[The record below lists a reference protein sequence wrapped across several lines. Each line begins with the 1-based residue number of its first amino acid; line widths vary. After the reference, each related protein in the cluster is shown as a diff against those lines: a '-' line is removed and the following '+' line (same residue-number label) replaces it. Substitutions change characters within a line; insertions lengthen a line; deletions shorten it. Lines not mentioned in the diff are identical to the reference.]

1 MRRHRRRLRDARL
14 EQSQG
19 LTMSYRDYVPHSPE
33 LQRRFREEGLWND
46 DRLADYV
53 EKWARQTPDKVAMEV
68 PGGAALTYAETLS
81 KSRRFANA
89 LLAAGLRKGD
99 VIAIQLPSYPE
110 FLVAYFGVT
119 MMGGI
124 LCTLHM
130 PYRAGEMRPLLH
142 FAGAAAI
149 ICTPAGDKYDA
160 PATMKSL
167 RKDVPSL
174 EHVIVAYGDVPA
186 GCLSMAQMIASGSD
200 TPVKGEVSASDPCLL
215 CFTSGTSAS
224 PKGVMRTSETITANA
239 RIYSETIKLTA
250 DDRVMIAPPFTHV
263 FGLCCVADAI
273 CHGAT
278 IVLLPLYTPADY
290 VQTVAAGRPTVLFT
304 APAHV
309 AAALKGGVLDNV
321 DLSSL
326 REVVIAGSVCP
337 PEVAKALEDRMPNG
351 RAGGLF
357 GMTECVLVAQT
368 PIDAGPEVRHY
379 TVGRPTRGIKARV
392 TDLDDNVLPNGAEG
406 ELQLF
411 GYSLLPGYLKN
422 DEANRRAFTAD
433 GWFRTGD
440 LATINDAGD
449 IAICG
454 RVKDLI
460 NRGGIKI
467 NPTDIES
474 IVVGHEKILQAA
486 IVPIP
491 DDVYGE
497 KACLFVVP
505 RGDSSIT
512 LPEVTAFLEQHG
524 VAKMRWPERLELIDE
539 MPMTPT
545 RKIIKGL
552 LADRVRRLS

>member
-1 MRRHRRRLRDARL
+1 
-14 EQSQG
+14 
-19 LTMSYRDYVPHSPE
+19 MSSRDYVPHSPE
-33 LQRRFREEGLWND
+33 LQRRFRREGLWND
-46 DRLADYV
+46 DRLTDYV
-53 EKWARQTPDKVAMEV
+53 EKWAGETPDHLAMIV
-68 PGGAALTYAETLS
+68 PGGASLTYAETLA

-89 LLAAGLRKGD
+89 LVTAGFRKGD

-110 FLVAYFGVT
+110 FLVAYFGVV
-119 MMGGI
+119 MMGGV

-130 PYRAGEMRPLLH
+130 PYRAGEMRPLLA
-142 FAGAAAI
+142 FAEAAAI
-149 ICTPAGDKYDA
+149 ICTPPGDKYDA
-160 PATMKSL
+160 PETMKVLMAQVPTL
-167 RKDVPSL
+167 RS
-174 EHVIVAYGDVPA
+174 IIIAYGHVPQ
-186 GCLSMAQMIASGSD
+186 GCLSMAEMITGASEERPNGNF
-200 TPVKGEVSASDPCLL
+200 SASDPCLL

-239 RIYSETIKLTA
+239 RIYSETIRLTCA
-250 DDRVMIAPPFTHV
+250 DRVMIAPPFTHV

-278 IVLLPLYTPADY
+278 IVLLPVYTPSDY
-290 VQTVAAGRPTVLFT
+290 VRTIAAGKPSILFT

-309 AAALKGGVLDNV
+309 AAALKGGLLDGV

-337 PEVAKALEDRMPNG
+337 PEVAKAIEDRMPNG

-368 PIDAGPEVRHY
+368 PIDEGPEIRHY
-379 TVGRPTRGIKARV
+379 TVGRPTRGIAARV
-392 TDLDDNVLPNGAEG
+392 TDPDGKVLSSGAEG

-411 GYSLLPGYLKN
+411 GYSILSGYLKN
-422 DEANRRAFTAD
+422 DAANALAFTAD

-440 LATINDAGD
+440 LATISETGD

-460 NRGGIKI
+460 NRGGIKM
-467 NPTDIES
+467 NPTEIENL
-474 IVVGHEKILQAA
+474 VDAHESVLQSA
-486 IVPIP
+486 IVPMP

-497 KACLFVVP
+497 RACLFVVP
-505 RGDSSIT
+505 HGGKSIT
-512 LPEVTAFLEQHG
+512 LGEVTAYLERHG
-524 VAKMRWPERLELIDE
+524 VAKMRWPERLEVIDE

-545 RKIIKGL
+545 RKIIKGV
-552 LADRVRRLS
+552 LAARARNLA

>member
-1 MRRHRRRLRDARL
+1 
-14 EQSQG
+14 
-19 LTMSYRDYVPHSPE
+19 MSYRDYVPHSPE
-33 LQRRFREEGLWND
+33 LQRRFRGEGLWND
-46 DRLADYV
+46 DRLTDYV
-53 EKWARQTPDKVAMEV
+53 EKWARETPDKVAMEV
-68 PGGAALTYAETLS
+68 PGGLSLTYAQTLE

-89 LLAAGLRKGD
+89 LLAAGFRKGD
-99 VIAIQLPSYPE
+99 VIAIQLPSHPE
-110 FLVAYFGVT
+110 FLIAYFGVT

-130 PYRAGEMRPLLH
+130 PYRAGEMRPLLQ
-142 FAGAAAI
+142 FADAAAV
-149 ICTPAGDKYDA
+149 ICTPPGDKYDA
-160 PATMKSL
+160 PATMQAL
-167 RKDVPSL
+167 MTDVPSL
-174 EHVIVAYGDVPA
+174 RKVIVAYGSVPA
-186 GCLSMAQMIASGSD
+186 GCLSMVQMIESGSD
-200 TPVKGEVSASDPCLL
+200 QPVQGEFPASDPCLL

-239 RIYSETIKLTA
+239 RIYSETIAMTA

-273 CHGAT
+273 CYGAT

-290 VQTVAAGRPTVLFT
+290 VQTIAGGRPTVLFT

-321 DLSSL
+321 DLSTL

-368 PIDAGPEVRHY
+368 PIDRAPEIRHY
-379 TVGRPTRGIKARV
+379 TVGRPTRGIEARV
-392 TDLDDNVLPNGAEG
+392 VDLDGHVLPSGAEG
-406 ELQLF
+406 ELQLS
-411 GYSLLPGYLKN
+411 GYSIMPGYLKN
-422 DEANRRAFTAD
+422 DEANRQAFTTD

-440 LATINDAGD
+440 LATISEEGD

-467 NPTDIES
+467 NPTEIEN
-474 IVVGHEKILQAA
+474 IVVSHDKILQAA
-486 IVPIP
+486 IVPMP

-505 RGDSSIT
+505 HGKCSIT
-512 LPEVTAFLEQHG
+512 LPEVTAFLERHG

-545 RKIIKGL
+545 RKIIKGI
-552 LADRVRRLS
+552 LAERARQLS